1 MKIGVLG
8 TGSMAR
14 VLGAA
19 WVRAGHEV
27 NVAGRSPDRARAL
40 ADRLGGGA
48 GSVAPEEIS
57 EGRDAVFL
65 AVPWEAVE
73 DVLARA
79 GAGAGSMR
87 GRVVVDPVNAVDHGV
102 GVVQVDGGGS
112 AAQRI
117 AELAPGAH
125 VVKAF
130 HLFPAA
136 LWERPSPSAPPVVAM
151 CGDDPG
157 ALDTAGVLV
166 RDAGGVPAVLGPL
179 SRSRQLEE
187 VAGFAAALHLSGAD
201 PAAALPSTSGAAGK
215 AGTS

>member
-8 TGSMAR
+8 TGNMAR
-14 VLGAA
+14 VLGTA
-19 WVRAGHEV
+19 WVRAGHEIAV
-27 NVAGRSPDRARAL
+27 SGRSSDKARAL

-48 GSVAPEEIS
+48 GVVEPEEVT
-57 EGRDAVFL
+57 EGQDAVLL

-73 DVLARA
+73 DVLA
-79 GAGAGSMR
+79 GAGAGDGSLR
-87 GRVVVDPVNAVDHGV
+87 GTALIDPVNAVDHGA
-102 GVVQVDGGGS
+102 GIVQVDGGGS

-117 AELAPGAH
+117 AGLAPGAH

-201 PAAALPSTSGAAGK
+201 PAAALPSTAGA
-215 AGTS
+215 S